1 MSATPSSGRHALVI
15 GAGLAGAAVAH
26 ALALRG
32 WRVTLLD
39 AASGPAAAA
48 SALPVGMLSPHHTRS
63 PTPLSRLTALGVP
76 LTRAEL
82 QRLVAPGHGWCPTE
96 VDNLDHDPG
105 RHEAAL
111 VRPGA
116 LVRAWLAEATALGRL
131 EARWGQLVS
140 ELTPHD
146 AGGWTARGPQGEPL
160 VSAPVAVVAA
170 ALGSRD
176 LLKAAAL
183 PLRPVRGQMSLGDA
197 AHADAPTADRP
208 QRRDGV
214 FVPAYRDAGLAAWP
228 AGLWSVGSTFER
240 GATDTAVR
248 DSDHALN
255 RERLQA
261 IDARA
266 AAAFDLTWAA
276 GGVAGWAEVRCAS
289 LDRLPLVGA
298 APALAAGDPRAPLD
312 AWPRARGLYLLTA
325 LGSRGLSLAAW
336 CGQRLAEAIDG
347 EPVQAP
353 QDLWRALDPARF
365 AWRARRRAG

>member
-1 MSATPSSGRHALVI
+1 MI
-15 GAGLAGAAVAH
+15 GAGLAGAAVTH
-26 ALALRG
+26 ALARRG
-32 WRVTLLD
+32 WQITLLD

-48 SALPVGMLSPHHTRS
+48 SALPVGMLSPHITRS

-105 RHEAAL
+105 RHDAAL

-116 LVRAWLAEATALGRL
+116 LVRAWLAEATDLGRL
-131 EARWGQLVS
+131 QTRWGHPVSALV
-140 ELTPHD
+140 PN
-146 AGGWTARGPQGEPL
+146 AGGGWTARGADGQPL
-160 VSAPVAVVAA
+160 ASAPVAVVAA

-176 LLKAAAL
+176 LLEAAAL

-197 AHADAPTADRP
+197 ADIGAPTAERP

-214 FVPAYRDAGLAAWP
+214 FVPVYRDAGLPTWP

-261 IDARA
+261 IDPQA
-266 AAAFDLTWAA
+266 AAAFDRSWAA
-276 GGVAGWAEVRCAS
+276 GRVAGWAQVRCAS

-298 APALAAGDPRAPLD
+298 APASAAGDPRAPLD
-312 AWPRARGLYLLTA
+312 AWPRAQGLYLLTA

-336 CGQRLAEAIDG
+336 CSQRLAEAIDG
-347 EPVQAP
+347 APVQTP

-365 AWRARRRAG
+365 AWRARRRVG